1 MSRPTWLA
9 LAVAGLAL
17 APPAMR
23 AQDAGTV
30 ETLARVL
37 AAEDARRF
45 EDRLL
50 LRALSDPDSSVRA
63 IAAVSAGRVGDPRA
77 IALLAPALSDPDSQV
92 QVAAAFA
99 LGLLRDTTAGPA
111 LVRRAQDGTHV
122 STPLALEMITA
133 AARIGGRDGAGL
145 VRGVLER
152 TLWGDRSDADPLAW
166 RAALESWRLGAAAP
180 VDALIP
186 MLQDPKE
193 DARYGAAYSLGRLRV
208 PAAAPRLIERLGD
221 RASAQVRAIAARAL
235 TRSYVDS
242 ARMAREPVIDLLART
257 TRDEDPGVRIQ
268 ALRSLGTFQ
277 AAAATEKV
285 LPALNDPVANVQIQA
300 AETFGLLG
308 GTAAIAELA
317 RHAGA
322 TRGTWALRRESLLSL
337 ARLDSTRFDSLAARW
352 AASADW
358 RDRAAA
364 ARGAARINPA
374 RLGPFLDD
382 RDPRV
387 AVAALGAWIEAGD
400 APDAALLA
408 ACRRLLRSRDAAL
421 RSLAADGLARAADP
435 GDRAALVVA
444 YRAAARDSF
453 PDAAISALG
462 ALRATLDRMA
472 EGADLAERALIPEL
486 GGAPDD
492 QVRRWAEEHWP
503 AAAESFGPA
512 FPFETGRTL
521 QDYREAARLFL
532 VGQGPER
539 YPTVRVELEQG
550 GILELELF
558 GPEAP
563 LTVLQFLQLVDRRY
577 FDGQRFHRVVP
588 GFVVQAGDPRG
599 DGWGGPGTTIRD
611 EINRRRYVG
620 YMVGMA
626 LSGPDTGGSQWFIT
640 LGPQP
645 HLDGTYTVF
654 GRVRDGMPALLR
666 LTEGDQIRSIRR

>member
-1 MSRPTWLA
+1 MRRPWLTLATAALA
-9 LAVAGLAL
+9 LGPHAV
-17 APPAMR
+17 R
-23 AQDAGTV
+23 AQDAGTI

-37 AAEDARRF
+37 QAEDARRF
-45 EDRLL
+45 DDRLL
-50 LRALSDPDSSVRA
+50 LQALSDPDSSVRA
-63 IAAVSAGRVGDPRA
+63 LAATSAGRIGDARGVP
-77 IALLAPALSDPDSQV
+77 LLVPALADPDSLV

-99 LGLLRDTTAGPA
+99 LGLIGDSTAAPA

-152 TLWGDRSDADPLAW
+152 SLWSDRPDADPLAW
-166 RAALESWRLGAAAP
+166 RAALESWRLGRAAA
-180 VDALIP
+180 VDALLP

-193 DARYGAAYSLGRLRV
+193 DARFAAAYSLGRLRV
-208 PAAAPRLIERLGD
+208 TSAAPRLIERLGD
-221 RASAQVRAIAARAL
+221 RASAQVRAAAARTL
-235 TRSYVDS
+235 TRAYVDS
-242 ARMAREPVIDLLART
+242 ARMAREPVIDLLVRT

-268 ALRSLGTFQ
+268 ALRSLGTFR
-277 AAAATEKV
+277 AAEATAKV
-285 LPALNDPVANVQIQA
+285 LPALNDPVANVQVQA
-300 AETFGLLG
+300 AETVGLLG
-308 GTAAIAELA
+308 GTAGVAELA
-317 RHAGA
+317 RFAGA

-337 ARLDSTRFDSLAARW
+337 ARLDSTRFDSLATRW
-352 AASADW
+352 AGSSDW

-364 ARGAARINPA
+364 ARGAARIGPG
-374 RLGPFLDD
+374 RLPHFLDD
-382 RDPRV
+382 PDPRV
-387 AVAALGAWIEAGD
+387 AAAALGVWLETVET
-400 APDAALLA
+400 PDAALLA
-408 ACRRLLRSRDAAL
+408 ACRKMLRSRDAAL

-435 GDRAALVVA
+435 ADRAALVAA

-453 PDAAISALG
+453 PDAALSAL
-462 ALRATLDRMA
+462 AAIRAGLERA
-472 EGADLAERALIPEL
+472 PEGAETAERAVLADL
-486 GGAPDD
+486 GSAPDY
-492 QVRRWAEEHWP
+492 QVRRWAEERWP
-503 AAAESFGPA
+503 AAADAWGPA

-521 QDYREAARLFL
+521 QDYREAARQFL

-550 GILELELF
+550 GVLELELL

-563 LTVLQFLQLVDRRY
+563 LTVLQFLRLVDRRY

-599 DGWGGPGTTIRD
+599 DGWGGPGTVIRD
-611 EINRRRYVG
+611 EINRRRYIG

-640 LGPQP
+640 LGSQP
-645 HLDGTYTVF
+645 HLDGTYTIF
-654 GRVRDGMPALLR
+654 GRVRDGIPALLR